1 MLRHIFCGRN
11 YDGNFTYRIRI
22 STCAMFLGR
31 RFKEY
36 QMLSPGCAR
45 IICQQDWIKRS
56 IRSGQ

>member
-1 MLRHIFCGRN
+1 
-11 YDGNFTYRIRI
+11 
-22 STCAMFLGR
+22 MFLGR
-31 RFKEY
+31 RFTKEY